1 MKEKLEAHVTGEM
14 LRHWRDSVPND
25 RLAHLIKDASR
36 AFNRALQMRLG
47 AYSVSF
53 GHWTFLR
60 ILWERD
66 GLTQRELSLLAG
78 VMEPTTYV
86 ALNAMEKLGY
96 VVRKRRPDNRKNIYV
111 FLTPQ
116 GRVLKSKLVPLAIDV
131 NSAAVE
137 GASDEDVAITRRTL
151 LAILENLAR
160 DETDRMDGNQR
171 IPSTREVG
179 RRVTAAATRSASA
192 EAK

>member
-1 MKEKLEAHVTGEM
+1 MKEKSESHVTGEM
-14 LRHWRDSVPND
+14 LRHWRDTVPND
-25 RLAHLIKDASR
+25 RLAHLVKDSSR
-36 AFNRALQMRLG
+36 AFNRALQMRLS

-66 GLTQRELSLLAG
+66 GLTQRELSALAG
-78 VMEPTTYV
+78 DMEPTTYA

-116 GRVLKSKLVPLAIDV
+116 GRNLKSKLVPLAIQV
-131 NSAAVE
+131 NSIAVD
-137 GASDEDVAITRRTL
+137 GIPDDDIATTRRTL
-151 LAILENLAR
+151 LTILEKLAR
-160 DETDRMDGNQR
+160 DETDRIDGTQR
-171 IPSTREVG
+171 MPSTREVG
-179 RRVTAAATRSASA
+179 RRVTEAAARSPSVRP
-192 EAK
+192 K